1 MSRVDSEQTHVG
13 VPFERGQL
21 KPRYLKR
28 GLALLATR
36 EEGIYLIGDRTTHI
50 RLRSR
55 LELTL
60 VQEMVARNRVPL
72 VTIAPLGRA
81 PLRSDED
88 ALSAER
94 AVDTAFD
101 IEAALDRIG
110 NAGLTSRSQP
120 LPALPPRYGV
130 LPTARDLALQLIIQ
144 RSAPELA
151 ECEWA
156 QRDSDGGATTLSL
169 RSSAR
174 ILISGRS
181 RIATLLLQLLPQSGV
196 GVVEFADRYLLP
208 EISPMDIGIGDIG
221 VEDIGS
227 NFYQHHSARAARIAL
242 FPASS
247 ISKKVDLDRS
257 LEAERIETHQRP
269 TLIIHCGDLGVE
281 DQVDW
286 MVTSQPHL
294 IVTKPI
300 GREVAIS
307 PIVLPGQSPC
317 MRCMEL
323 YELDR
328 YGFSRFE
335 RIPLT
340 QLDESSIVA
349 SHFIASLVASIVL
362 NFIDSQI
369 LTAQGVGEI
378 TYIDR
383 LNLRAPQVVAIERHP
398 LCGCSTSFAQ
408 DYPAITMQ

>member
-1 MSRVDSEQTHVG
+1 MSRVDSEQIPVG
-13 VPFERGQL
+13 VPFERNQLKRGYL

-36 EEGIYLIGDRTTHI
+36 EEGIYLIGDRSTHI

-60 VQEMVARNRVPL
+60 VQEMVTGN
-72 VTIAPLGRA
+72 RA
-81 PLRSDED
+81 PLLTMAHLGRGSLRDDED
-88 ALSAER
+88 PLSAER
-94 AVDTAFD
+94 AVDVEAVFD
-101 IEAALDRIG
+101 VEAALDRIS
-110 NAGLTSRSQP
+110 NAGLTSHSQP

-130 LPTARDLALQLIIQ
+130 LPTARDLALQLIIK

-156 QRDSDGGATTLSL
+156 QRDGDGGATTLAM

-242 FPASS
+242 FPAPSS
-247 ISKKVDLDRS
+247 SKKVESDRT

-286 MVTSQPHL
+286 MVSAQPHL
-294 IVTKPI
+294 VATRTI
-300 GREVAIS
+300 GGEVAIS
-307 PIVLPGQSPC
+307 PIVLPGSSPC
-317 MRCMEL
+317 IRCMEL

-349 SHFIASLVASIVL
+349 SHFIASLIASMVL
-362 NFIDSQI
+362 NFIDSQN

-378 TYIDR
+378 TYIDS

-408 DYPAITMQ
+408 

>member
-1 MSRVDSEQTHVG
+1 MSRVDSEQIPVG
-13 VPFERGQL
+13 VPFE
-21 KPRYLKR
+21 PPYLKR

-36 EEGIYLIGDRTTHI
+36 EDGIYLIGDRTTHI

-60 VQEMVARNRVPL
+60 VHEMVTGNRAPL
-72 VTIAPLGRA
+72 LTMAPLGRGSLGRGS
-81 PLRSDED
+81 LRGDEGV
-88 ALSAER
+88 LSTER
-94 AVDTAFD
+94 DVDTAVD
-101 IEAALDRIG
+101 VEAALARISS
-110 NAGLTSRSQP
+110 AGLTSHSQP
-120 LPALPPRYGV
+120 LPALPPRYGA

-156 QRDSDGGATTLSL
+156 QRDGDGGATTLAL

-196 GVVEFADRYLLP
+196 GTVEFADRYERP

-227 NFYQHHSARAARIAL
+227 NFYQHHSTRAARIAL
-242 FPASS
+242 FPATSGP
-247 ISKKVDLDRS
+247 KKVESDRS

-269 TLIIHCGDLGVE
+269 TLIIHCGDLGIE

-286 MVTSQPHL
+286 MVSTQPHL
-294 IVTKPI
+294 VATRAI
-300 GREVAIS
+300 GGEVAIS
-307 PIVLPGQSPC
+307 PIVLPGRSPC
-317 MRCMEL
+317 IRCMEL

-349 SHFIASLVASIVL
+349 SHFIASLIASMVL
-362 NFIDSQI
+362 NFIDSQN

-378 TYIDR
+378 TYIDS

-398 LCGCSTSFAQ
+398 LCGCSTNLLQ
-408 DYPAITMQ
+408 

>member
-1 MSRVDSEQTHVG
+1 MSNHLK
-13 VPFERGQL
+13 RGL
-21 KPRYLKR
+21 LEHGRLKR

-36 EEGIYLIGDRTTHI
+36 DPGVYLIGDRTTSI
-50 RLRSR
+50 RLNSR
-55 LELTL
+55 VEMAMA
-60 VQEMVARNRVPL
+60 QEMATGVYGSSNQEL
-72 VTIAPLGRA
+72 
-81 PLRSDED
+81 
-88 ALSAER
+88 
-94 AVDTAFD
+94 
-101 IEAALDRIG
+101 AALALERIQ
-110 NAGLTSRSQP
+110 NSGLTSQSQP
-120 LPALPPRYGV
+120 LPALPRRYGV
-130 LPTARDLALQLIIQ
+130 LPTARDVAMQLIIK

-156 QRDSDGGATTLSL
+156 QRDDDGGATTLAL

-181 RIATLLLQLLPQSGV
+181 RIATLLLRLLSQSGV
-196 GVVEFADRYLLP
+196 GSVECADRYESP
-208 EISPMDIGIGDIG
+208 EISPMDIGIADIG
-221 VEDIGS
+221 VADIGG
-227 NFYQHHSARAARIAL
+227 NFYQHQSARNTSLAL
-242 FPASS
+242 FPARASQGEGN
-247 ISKKVDLDRS
+247 ITEAVVGT
-257 LEAERIETHQRP
+257 LESERAATHQQP
-269 TLIIHCGDLGVE
+269 TLIIHCGDLGIE
-281 DQVDW
+281 DQIDW

-349 SHFIASLVASIVL
+349 SHFIASLVASMVL
-362 NFIDSQI
+362 NFIDSQN

-378 TYIDR
+378 TYIDS

-408 DYPAITMQ
+408 